1 MTVRIARNPADFEA
15 ADGLAADVYR
25 VSGLPQPLPICAGED
40 RVVLL
45 AEVGGEVVGTM
56 AIVFSGS
63 GAVATR
69 FAIQRR
75 SVLSSWSVLVAGALE
90 EMARRKVLIMATV
103 VNPATQDRWQ
113 RCLGLITVARGT
125 YEELGGVPAVV
136 MVGSVPGML
145 TTWNEYCRG

>member
-25 VSGLPQPLPICAGED
+25 VSGLAEPLPIGAGED

-45 AEVGGEVVGTM
+45 AEDDGEVVGTM
-56 AIVFSGS
+56 ALVFCGS

-69 FAIQRR
+69 FAIRRR
-75 SVLSSWSVLVAGALE
+75 SVLSSWSVLVAEALS
-90 EMARRKVLIMATV
+90 EMAKRHVDFMATS
-103 VNPATQDRWQ
+103 VNPATQGRWQ
-113 RCLGLITVARGT
+113 RCLGLVTVARGT
-125 YEELGGVPAVV
+125 YEELSGVPAVV

-145 TTWNEYCRG
+145 TKWNEYCRG

>member
-25 VSGLPQPLPICAGED
+25 VSGLPQPLPIRAGED

-45 AEVGGEVVGTM
+45 AEDDGEVVGTM
-56 AIVFSGS
+56 ALVFCGS

-75 SVLSSWSVLVAGALE
+75 SVLFCWSMLVAEALS
-90 EMARRKVLIMATV
+90 EMAKRHVDFMATS
-103 VNPATQDRWQ
+103 VNPATQDRWR
-113 RCLGLITVARGT
+113 RCLGLVTVARGT
-125 YEELGGVPAVV
+125 YEELSGVPAVV
-136 MVGSVPGML
+136 MVGSVDAMRKQ
-145 TTWNEYCRG
+145 WDRR